1 MIRVVMFDLG
11 KTLIDGNHQPFPH
24 VEIALAAIS
33 DFKTADGQ
41 ALRSCL
47 VSDFTMAKPPVTDAK
62 VAALFNEYLAILD
75 GTGLRPFFE
84 PVNKRVTLSTHAGV
98 EKPDRK
104 IFETALQRLGA
115 NSVKLVEC
123 LFITEEATHI
133 EKARETLKMKTL
145 QFRSPESNQFD
156 FDNWAEAPGLIASL
170 VAPHEPA
177 NVHAAIKAHLA
188 AQGIEMLASE
198 PAESPGTTKFSGQ
211 MWSPISVPGFDD
223 LQEVQVAIPVKGK
236 VTRGRKGKVRSVAP
250 KQPSAEQ
257 VAEATAF
264 VRSLAT
270 HGRIAGQG
278 KKAPMGPTH
287 EIETDEKGNRRL
299 VRKRFTAF

>member
-1 MIRVVMFDLG
+1 MPRPHYRWPPPSAPLDNNLLEDQDLAGRDPSPLNRLTNIRTAWLPAGELDVGLCEEPHGVGLALQG
-11 KTLIDGNHQPFPH
+11 EQLDGAYQHSLDIF
-24 VEIALAAIS
+24 
-33 DFKTADGQ
+33 G
-41 ALRSCL
+41 RL
-47 VSDFTMAKPPVTDAK
+47 VS
-62 VAALFNEYLAILD
+62 
-75 GTGLRPFFE
+75 
-84 PVNKRVTLSTHAGV
+84 
-98 EKPDRK
+98 
-104 IFETALQRLGA
+104 
-115 NSVKLVEC
+115 
-123 LFITEEATHI
+123 
-133 EKARETLKMKTL
+133 ARETLKMKTL